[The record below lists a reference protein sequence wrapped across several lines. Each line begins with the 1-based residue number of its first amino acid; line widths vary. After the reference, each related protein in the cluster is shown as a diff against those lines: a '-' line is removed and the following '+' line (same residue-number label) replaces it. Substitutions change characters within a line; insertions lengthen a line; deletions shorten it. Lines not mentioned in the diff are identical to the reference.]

1 MAAAHHSVPH
11 FAELVKVL
19 SPLRT
24 TTAPVSMTPAAAAAP
39 SETNHHLPGPQPD
52 APTSGLAAA
61 EVPKSGFPT
70 RATTHCIDVMPC
82 VLVLFDPLQNP
93 LHRQSLG
100 ANRFQSGTAVK
111 TSVTAAKAA
120 QKTMPPSLV
129 HRVKQQ
135 QPVQTKAEATVAA
148 MAPLFSGVTTALSSL
163 AQRGADKHFN
173 GVLHAAVMATQANA
187 VKALEYS
194 GDSSKHF
201 AFLQSCMQQGMAG
214 FGLAMPTATAG
225 AGSSTAQHRVMEEEE
240 EEEEEEVE
248 VVYDSQ

>member
-1 MAAAHHSVPH
+1 RPSRNLDNRASVNDASRSSNTKRNQPPPARPTTRRTNIRSCGRGGSKMRLPDQVSKH
-11 FAELVKVL
+11 YIAMSIVL
-19 SPLRT
+19 P
-24 TTAPVSMTPAAAAAP
+24 
-39 SETNHHLPGPQPD
+39 
-52 APTSGLAAA
+52 
-61 EVPKSGFPT
+61 
-70 RATTHCIDVMPC
+70 VMPC

-100 ANRFQSGTAVK
+100 ATRFQSGTAVK
-111 TSVTAAKAA
+111 SSVTAAKAA
-120 QKTMPPSLV
+120 LKTMPPSLV
-129 HRVKQQ
+129 HRVNQQ

-148 MAPLFSGVTTALSSL
+148 MAPLFSGVTAALSSL
-163 AQRGADKHFN
+163 AQRGADKHSN

>member
-1 MAAAHHSVPH
+1 
-11 FAELVKVL
+11 
-19 SPLRT
+19 
-24 TTAPVSMTPAAAAAP
+24 
-39 SETNHHLPGPQPD
+39 
-52 APTSGLAAA
+52 
-61 EVPKSGFPT
+61 
-70 RATTHCIDVMPC
+70 MPC

-100 ANRFQSGTAVK
+100 ATRFQSGTAVK
-111 TSVTAAKAA
+111 SSVTAAKAA
-120 QKTMPPSLV
+120 LKTMPPSLV

-148 MAPLFSGVTTALSSL
+148 MAPLFSGVTAALSSL
-163 AQRGADKHFN
+163 AQRGADKHSN

-240 EEEEEEVE
+240 EEEEEVE
-248 VVYDSQ
+248 VVYDSQRAFVSNLVRQARRVHPPRDSPFPYRISSAMAMGMWDGGQSWMDDVESDDDIEVVIALSVLPLLLAAILPLVADLAPPQ